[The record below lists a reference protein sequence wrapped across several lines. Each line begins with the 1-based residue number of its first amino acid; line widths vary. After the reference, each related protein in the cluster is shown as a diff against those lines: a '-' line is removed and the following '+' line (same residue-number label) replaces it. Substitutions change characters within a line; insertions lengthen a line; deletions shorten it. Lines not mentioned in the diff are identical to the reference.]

1 MYLLFNT
8 IRHMKFKQILYRI
21 LYEFTKRYRKKIKQY
36 KGNSFNSNFYY
47 LLIDNKKT
55 SKYYKAKYKCDL
67 EIVNGLLSNN
77 FNFLNGLSYK
87 FEHAINWKANP
98 FKYRLWN
105 FNLNYFD
112 YLEELIKAYI
122 LLDDYMYIQK
132 GYEFIDSW
140 IEQNLENY
148 EANIWD
154 SYVVAKRIINWIK
167 YFSFISDTF
176 SEKIKPKYISA
187 LETQLQYLSRN
198 IEYYLQANHVIM
210 DAKGLIFGGVYL
222 NNAQC
227 LNKGINIL
235 KKEYEKQVM
244 HDGGHYERSTSYHI
258 EVLKHYFEC
267 SVLFYRNG
275 YIDESKDF
283 IKLIEPMFV
292 YLYNITMP
300 NKEISLLNDSS
311 LEYPLSSSDLL
322 QCGAILLGKGE
333 FKNKCKERF
342 SEYSFKIFGLKGVE
356 KFNSLPYEKQSIKNI
371 DNKHTGYYIIK
382 DLIVDKELYLL
393 YDCGNNGPDY
403 NLGHTHADNLNI
415 VFTIGNNKIFV
426 DSGTYTYKKGEQRN
440 YFRSTNAHNTIAID
454 GISSSEVWGAF
465 RVGKRAK
472 TRLLNYEETKVYTYI
487 SSEQDGYTKVL
498 NKDKIFHRRDIV
510 YVKQKTIIIVDFL
523 YGNIK
528 NKHLGEI
535 NYFLGN
541 VGIKKKNDTLIEI
554 ILDNNKTLK
563 VKANY
568 KMKIIDSEISEYFN
582 KRERSY
588 KIVGNCA
595 FNKKIILIS
604 EILLKDSQIKVK
616 RVNNTVEIKD
626 NNEVLKSIFC

>member
-1 MYLLFNT
+1 MYRLFNT
-8 IRHMKFKQILYRI
+8 IRYMKVKQILYRI

-36 KGNSFNSNFYY
+36 KVNSFNSNFHYC
-47 LLIDNKKT
+47 LINNEEA

-67 EIVNGLLSNN
+67 QIVNGLLSNK

-87 FEHAINWKANP
+87 FEYAIDWKANP

-112 YLEELIKAYI
+112 YLEELINAYM
-122 LLDDYMYIQK
+122 LLEDYVYIQK
-132 GYEFIDSW
+132 GYELIDSW

-167 YFSFISDTF
+167 YFSFISNTF
-176 SEKIKPKYISA
+176 SKKIKQKYISA
-187 LETQLQYLSRN
+187 LETQLQYLSPN

-222 NNAQC
+222 KNDDY

-235 KKEYEKQVM
+235 KKEYEEQVM
-244 HDGGHYERSTSYHI
+244 DDGGHYERSTSYHI

-267 SVLFYRNG
+267 AMLFYRNG
-275 YIDESKDF
+275 YVDESKDF
-283 IKLIEPMFV
+283 INLIEPMFV

-300 NKEISLLNDSS
+300 NKEIPLLNDSS
-311 LEYPLSSSDLL
+311 LEYPLGSSDLL
-322 QCGAILLGKGE
+322 QCGAMLLEKGE
-333 FKNKCKERF
+333 FKDKCNKSF
-342 SEYSFKIFGLKGVE
+342 SEYSFKMFGLKGVE
-356 KFNSLPYEKQSIKNI
+356 KFNSLSYEKQSIKNVV
-371 DNKHTGYYIIK
+371 NKHTGYYIIK
-382 DLIVDKELYLL
+382 DLILDKELYLL

-415 VFTIGNNKIFV
+415 IFTIGSNKIFV
-426 DSGTYTYKKGEQRN
+426 DSGTYTYKKDQQRN
-440 YFRSTNAHNTIAID
+440 YFRSTNTHNTIAID
-454 GISSSEVWGAF
+454 GISSSEIWGAF
-465 RVGKRAK
+465 RVAKRAK
-472 TRLLNYEETKVYTYI
+472 TRLLNYEDNKAYTYI

-498 NKDKIFHRRDIV
+498 NKDRIFHRRDIF
-510 YVKQKTIIIVDFL
+510 YVKQKTIIIIDFL

-535 NYFLGN
+535 NYCLGK
-541 VGIKKKNDTLIEI
+541 VGVKKTNDNLLDI
-554 ILDNNKTLK
+554 ILDNNNILKIKT
-563 VKANY
+563 NY
-568 KMKIIDSEISEYFN
+568 KMKIIDSKISEYFN
-582 KRERSY
+582 KTEHSY
-588 KIVGNCA
+588 KIVGNCM

-604 EILLKDSQIKVK
+604 EILLKDSQIKVE